1 MAGQAT
7 VKKVMKTL
15 GTEGTKGIVNQAVN
29 EVPELAQ
36 ALVDNGV
43 ATFGAQTEGSDGKSN
58 VLIYDDNDSIVKIG
72 QVITNYQPFMNAFVP
87 ALVNQ
92 IGMVAI
98 DRMMWMN
105 KWSKFYQGQ
114 YEGAGSTV
122 QEIFVDIC
130 DPHSYNPSEAEEEL
144 FKRELP
150 NIMSAYHMLDFQKF
164 YKVTVERRSIRQAF
178 YAWAKV
184 NDLIANILA
193 QMWVALEY
201 DVYQTWKYMTAKYIV
216 GGHMAQVAIPA
227 QDGSKAAADGAL
239 KMVKEYS
246 TYLDN
251 PSRKF
256 NAAGV
261 MNVVDKSEQQ
271 VIINAKAN
279 ADISVETWAQAFNL
293 PYAQFVGNVTE
304 IDSFSNLDEQRLAL
318 IFENSGFEKLT
329 EAEKQII
336 DATPIIV
343 FGPKF
348 FQIYTYDRWTDN
360 VYNAQGAY
368 TNELLHNWMIFSIS
382 PFEQAI
388 AFTSA
393 ASSVNTV
400 TVSPTTATVFPGQSI
415 TLTAQVN
422 GTGIYSRNVQW
433 TMEGA
438 TKSGTVLTGNSLYVA
453 ADEPSD
459 TQIKVTAT
467 SLQDSSKKATATITV
482 A

>member
-29 EVPELAQ
+29 ANPELAH
-36 ALVDNGV
+36 ALVDNDV
-43 ATFGAQTEGSDGKSN
+43 AAYAAGEGSN
-58 VLIYDDNDSIVKIG
+58 EVLIYDDNDSIIKIG
-72 QVITNYQPFMNAFVP
+72 QIITNYQPYMNTFVP

-98 DRMMWMN
+98 ERMMWMN

-130 DPHSYNPSEAEEEL
+130 DPHSYNPSTAEEEL

-150 NIMSAYHMLDFQKF
+150 NLMSAYHMLDFQKF
-164 YKVTVERRSIRQAF
+164 YKVTVERRSVRQAF
-178 YAWAKV
+178 YAWSKV

-216 GGHMAQVAIPA
+216 GGHMAQVSIPA
-227 QDGSKAAADGAL
+227 QDGSKEAADGAL

-304 IDSFSNLDEQRLAL
+304 IDSFSNLDEQRLEL
-318 IFENSGFEKLT
+318 IFENDGNFKQLTPDEK
-329 EAEKQII
+329 KII

-393 ASSVNTV
+393 ESAVTGV
-400 TVSPTTATVFPGQSI
+400 TVSPTEATVSAGQDIAITATVAGS
-415 TLTAQVN
+415 
-422 GTGIYSRNVQW
+422 GIYSHNVQW
-433 TMEGA
+433 TMEGE
-438 TKSGTVLTGNSLYVA
+438 TKSGTVLTGNRLHVA
-453 ADEPSD
+453 SDEPSA
-459 TQIKVTAT
+459 TTIKVTAT

-482 A
+482 S

>member
-29 EVPELAQ
+29 ANPELAH
-36 ALVDNGV
+36 ALVDNDV
-43 ATFGAQTEGSDGKSN
+43 AAYAAGEGSDK
-58 VLIYDDNDSIVKIG
+58 VLIYDDNDSIIKIG
-72 QVITNYQPFMNAFVP
+72 QIITNYQPYMNTFVP

-98 DRMMWMN
+98 ERMMWMN

-130 DPHSYNPSEAEEEL
+130 DPHSYNPSTAEEEL

-150 NIMSAYHMLDFQKF
+150 NLMSAYHMLDFQKF
-164 YKVTVERRSIRQAF
+164 YKVTVERRSVRQAF
-178 YAWAKV
+178 YAWSKV

-193 QMWVALEY
+193 QMWVAMEY

-216 GGHMAQVAIPA
+216 GGHMSQVSIPA
-227 QDGSKAAADGAL
+227 QDGSKGAADGAL

-304 IDSFSNLDEQRLAL
+304 IDSFSNLDERRLAL
-318 IFENSGFEKLT
+318 IFANDDNFKPLT
-329 EAEKQII
+329 SDEKQII

-393 ASSVNTV
+393 ASKVTGV
-400 TVSPTTATVFPGQSI
+400 TVSPATATVSAGQDI
-415 TLTAQVN
+415 TLTATVS
-422 GTGIYSRNVQW
+422 GSGIYSRNVQW

-438 TKSGTVLTGNSLYVA
+438 TKSGTVLTGNRLHVA
-453 ADEPSD
+453 SDEPSA
-459 TQIKVTAT
+459 TQIKVIAT
-467 SLQDSSKKATATITV
+467 SLQDSTQKADANITV
-482 A
+482 S

>member
-29 EVPELAQ
+29 ANPELAH
-36 ALVDNGV
+36 ALVDNDV
-43 ATFGAQTEGSDGKSN
+43 AAYAAGEGSN
-58 VLIYDDNDSIVKIG
+58 EVLIYDDNDSIIKIG
-72 QVITNYQPFMNAFVP
+72 QIITNYQPYMNTFVP

-98 DRMMWMN
+98 ERMMWMN

-130 DPHSYNPSEAEEEL
+130 DPHSYNPSTAEEEL

-150 NIMSAYHMLDFQKF
+150 NLMSAYHMLDFQKF
-164 YKVTVERRSIRQAF
+164 YKVTVERRSVRQAF
-178 YAWAKV
+178 YAWSKV

-216 GGHMAQVAIPA
+216 GGHMAQVSIPE
-227 QDGSKAAADGAL
+227 QDGSKEAADGAL

-318 IFENSGFEKLT
+318 IFKNDGNFEQLT
-329 EAEKQII
+329 TAEKKII

-393 ASSVNTV
+393 ASTVTGV
-400 TVSPTTATVFPGQSI
+400 TVSPSVANVSAGQDIALTATV
-415 TLTAQVN
+415 N
-422 GTGIYSRNVQW
+422 GSGIYSRNVQW

-438 TKSGTVLTGNSLYVA
+438 TKSGTVLTGNRLHVA
-453 ADEPSD
+453 SDEPSA
-459 TQIKVTAT
+459 TTIEVTAA
-467 SLQDSSKKATATITV
+467 SLQDPSKKVAATITV
-482 A
+482 S

>member
-29 EVPELAQ
+29 ANPELAH
-36 ALVDNGV
+36 ALVDNDV
-43 ATFGAQTEGSDGKSN
+43 AAYAAGEGSDK
-58 VLIYDDNDSIVKIG
+58 VLIYDDNDSIIKIG
-72 QVITNYQPFMNAFVP
+72 QIITNYQPYMNTFVP

-98 DRMMWMN
+98 ERMMWMN

-130 DPHSYNPSEAEEEL
+130 DPHSYNPSTAEEEL

-150 NIMSAYHMLDFQKF
+150 NLMSAYHMLDFQKF
-164 YKVTVERRSIRQAF
+164 YKVTVERRSVRQAF
-178 YAWAKV
+178 YAWSKV

-193 QMWVALEY
+193 QMWVAMEY

-216 GGHMAQVAIPA
+216 GGHMSQVSIPA
-227 QDGSKAAADGAL
+227 QDGSKGAADGAL

-304 IDSFSNLDEQRLAL
+304 IDSFSNLDERRLAL
-318 IFENSGFEKLT
+318 IFANDDNFKPLT
-329 EAEKQII
+329 SDEKQII

-393 ASSVNTV
+393 ASKVTGV
-400 TVSPTTATVFPGQSI
+400 TVSPATATISAGQDI
-415 TLTAQVN
+415 TLTATVS
-422 GTGIYSRNVQW
+422 GSGIYSRNVQW

-438 TKSGTVLTGNSLYVA
+438 TKSGTVLTGNRLHVA
-453 ADEPSD
+453 SDEPSA
-459 TQIKVTAT
+459 TQIKVIAT
-467 SLQDSSKKATATITV
+467 SLQDSTQKADANITV
-482 A
+482 S

>member
-15 GTEGTKGIVNQAVN
+15 GAEGTKGIVNQAVN
-29 EVPELAQ
+29 ANPELAH
-36 ALVDNGV
+36 ALVDNDV
-43 ATFGAQTEGSDGKSN
+43 AAYAAGEGSKE
-58 VLIYDDNDSIVKIG
+58 VLIYDDNESIIKIG
-72 QVITNYQPFMNAFVP
+72 QIITNYQPYMNTFVP

-98 DRMMWMN
+98 ERMMWMN

-130 DPHSYNPSEAEEEL
+130 DPHSYNPSTAEEEL

-150 NIMSAYHMLDFQKF
+150 NLMSAYHMLDFQKF
-164 YKVTVERRSIRQAF
+164 YKVTVERRSVRQAF
-178 YAWAKV
+178 YAWSKV

-216 GGHMAQVAIPA
+216 GGHMAQVLIPA
-227 QDGSKAAADGAL
+227 QDGSKEAADGAL
-239 KMVKEYS
+239 KKVKEYS

-318 IFENSGFEKLT
+318 IFENDGSFKQLTPGEK
-329 EAEKQII
+329 KII
-336 DATPIIV
+336 DETPIIV

-393 ASSVNTV
+393 ASTV
-400 TVSPTTATVFPGQSI
+400 TSVKVSPDSANVSAGQDITFTATV
-415 TLTAQVN
+415 A

-433 TMEGA
+433 TMSGA
-438 TKSGTVLTGNSLYVA
+438 TKSGTLLTGNRLHVA
-453 ADEPSD
+453 SDEPSA
-459 TQIKVTAT
+459 TEIKVTAT
-467 SLQDSSKKATATITV
+467 SLQDSSKNAAATITV
-482 A
+482 S

>member
-29 EVPELAQ
+29 ANPELAH
-36 ALVDNGV
+36 ALVDNDV
-43 ATFGAQTEGSDGKSN
+43 AAYAAGEGSN
-58 VLIYDDNDSIVKIG
+58 EVLIYDDNESIIKIG
-72 QVITNYQPFMNAFVP
+72 QIITNYQPYMNTFVP

-98 DRMMWMN
+98 ERMMWMN

-130 DPHSYNPSEAEEEL
+130 DPHSYNPSTAEEEL

-150 NIMSAYHMLDFQKF
+150 NLMSAYHMLDFQKF
-164 YKVTVERRSIRQAF
+164 YKVTVERRSVRQAF

-227 QDGSKAAADGAL
+227 QDGSKEAADGAL

-293 PYAQFVGNVTE
+293 PHAQRDRN
-304 IDSFSNLDEQRLAL
+304 R
-318 IFENSGFEKLT
+318 
-329 EAEKQII
+329 
-336 DATPIIV
+336 
-343 FGPKF
+343 F
-348 FQIYTYDRWTDN
+348 FLESRR
-360 VYNAQGAY
+360 
-368 TNELLHNWMIFSIS
+368 
-382 PFEQAI
+382 
-388 AFTSA
+388 A
-393 ASSVNTV
+393 ASS
-400 TVSPTTATVFPGQSI
+400 
-415 TLTAQVN
+415 
-422 GTGIYSRNVQW
+422 
-433 TMEGA
+433 
-438 TKSGTVLTGNSLYVA
+438 
-453 ADEPSD
+453 ADFRER
-459 TQIKVTAT
+459 
-467 SLQDSSKKATATITV
+467 
-482 A
+482 

>member
-29 EVPELAQ
+29 ANPELAH
-36 ALVDNGV
+36 ALVDNDV
-43 ATFGAQTEGSDGKSN
+43 AAYAAGEGSDE
-58 VLIYDDNDSIVKIG
+58 VLIYDDNDSIIKIG
-72 QVITNYQPFMNAFVP
+72 QIITNYQPYMNTFVP

-98 DRMMWMN
+98 ERMMWMN

-130 DPHSYNPSEAEEEL
+130 DPHSYNPSTAEEEL

-150 NIMSAYHMLDFQKF
+150 NLMSAYHMLDFQKF
-164 YKVTVERRSIRQAF
+164 YKVTVERRSVRQAF
-178 YAWAKV
+178 YAWSKV

-216 GGHMAQVAIPA
+216 GGYMAQVSIPE
-227 QDGSKAAADGAL
+227 QDGSKEAADGAL

-304 IDSFSNLDEQRLAL
+304 IDSFSNLDEPRLAL
-318 IFENSGFEKLT
+318 IFENDDNFKQLT
-329 EAEKQII
+329 SAEKKII

-393 ASSVNTV
+393 ESAVTGV
-400 TVSPTTATVFPGQSI
+400 TVSPAAATVSAGQDI
-415 TLTAQVN
+415 TLTATVA
-422 GTGIYSRNVQW
+422 GSGIYSRNVQW

-438 TKSGTVLTGNSLYVA
+438 TKSGTVLTGNRLHVA
-453 ADEPSD
+453 SDEPPA
-459 TQIKVTAT
+459 TAIEVTAT
-467 SLQDSSKKATATITV
+467 SLQDSSAKATATITV
-482 A
+482 S

>member
-29 EVPELAQ
+29 ANPELAH
-36 ALVDNGV
+36 ALVDNDV
-43 ATFGAQTEGSDGKSN
+43 AAYAGGGGSDE
-58 VLIYDDNDSIVKIG
+58 VLIYDDNDSIIKIG
-72 QVITNYQPFMNAFVP
+72 QIITNYQPYMNTFVP
-87 ALVNQ
+87 SLVNQ

-98 DRMMWMN
+98 ERMMWMN

-130 DPHSYNPSEAEEEL
+130 DPHSYNPSTAEEEL

-150 NIMSAYHMLDFQKF
+150 NLMSAYHMLDFQKF
-164 YKVTVERRSIRQAF
+164 YKVTVERRSVRQAF
-178 YAWAKV
+178 YAWSKV
-184 NDLIANILA
+184 NDLVANILA

-216 GGHMAQVAIPA
+216 GGHMAQVSIPK
-227 QDGSKAAADGAL
+227 QDGSKEAADGAL

-318 IFENSGFEKLT
+318 IFKNDGNFQQLSEDEK
-329 EAEKQII
+329 KII

-393 ASSVNTV
+393 ASTVTGV
-400 TVSPTTATVFPGQSI
+400 TVSPAKAQVSAGQDI
-415 TLTAQVN
+415 TLTATVA
-422 GTGIYSRNVQW
+422 GSGIYSRNVQW

-438 TKSGTVLTGNSLYVA
+438 TKSGTALTGNRLHVA
-453 ADEPSD
+453 SDEPSG
-459 TQIKVTAT
+459 TAIEVTAT
-467 SLQDSSKKATATITV
+467 SLQNPSKKVVATITV
-482 A
+482 S

>member
-15 GTEGTKGIVNQAVN
+15 GTEGTKGIVNQALN
-29 EVPELAQ
+29 ANPELAH
-36 ALVDNGV
+36 ALVDNNV
-43 ATFGAQTEGSDGKSN
+43 AAYASGEGSN
-58 VLIYDDNDSIVKIG
+58 EVLIYDDNDSIIKIG
-72 QVITNYQPFMNAFVP
+72 QIITNYQPYMNTFVP

-98 DRMMWMN
+98 ERMMWMN

-130 DPHSYNPSEAEEEL
+130 DPHSYNPSTAEEEL

-150 NIMSAYHMLDFQKF
+150 NLMSAYHMLDFQKF
-164 YKVTVERRSIRQAF
+164 YKVTVERRSVRQAF

-216 GGHMAQVAIPA
+216 GGHMAQVAIPE
-227 QDGSKAAADGAL
+227 QNGSKEAADGAL
-239 KMVKEYS
+239 KKVKEYS

-318 IFENSGFEKLT
+318 IFKNDDNFKQLT
-329 EAEKQII
+329 SEEKQII

-393 ASSVNTV
+393 APTVTGV
-400 TVSPTTATVFPGQSI
+400 TVSPKTATVSAGQDI
-415 TLTAQVN
+415 TITATVE

-433 TMEGA
+433 TMAGA
-438 TKSGTVLTGNSLYVA
+438 TKSGTVLTGNRLHVA
-453 ADEPSD
+453 SDEPSA
-459 TQIKVTAT
+459 TEIVVTAI
-467 SLQDSSKKATATITV
+467 SLQDSTKKAAATITV
-482 A
+482 S

>member
-29 EVPELAQ
+29 ANPELAH
-36 ALVDNGV
+36 ALVDNDV
-43 ATFGAQTEGSDGKSN
+43 AAYAAGQGSN
-58 VLIYDDNDSIVKIG
+58 EVLIYDDNDSIIKIG
-72 QVITNYQPFMNAFVP
+72 QIITNYQPYMNTFVP

-98 DRMMWMN
+98 ERMMWMN

-130 DPHSYNPSEAEEEL
+130 DPHSYNPSTAEEEL

-164 YKVTVERRSIRQAF
+164 YKVTVERRSVRQAF
-178 YAWAKV
+178 YAWSKV

-216 GGHMAQVAIPA
+216 GGHMAQVSIPA
-227 QDGSKAAADGAL
+227 QDGSKESADGAL
-239 KMVKEYS
+239 KIVKEYS

-318 IFENSGFEKLT
+318 IFENDGNFEQLT
-329 EAEKQII
+329 SVEKEII

-388 AFTSA
+388 AFTSFE
-393 ASSVNTV
+393 STVTGV
-400 TVSPTTATVFPGQSI
+400 TVSPAEATVSAGQDI
-415 TLTAQVN
+415 TLTAVVA
-422 GTGIYSRNVQW
+422 GSGIYSRNVQW
-433 TMEGA
+433 TMAGA
-438 TKSGTVLTGNSLYVA
+438 TKSGTVLTGNRLHVA
-453 ADEPSD
+453 SDEPSK
-459 TQIKVTAT
+459 TSIKVTAT

-482 A
+482 S

>member
-15 GTEGTKGIVNQAVN
+15 GTEGAKGIVNQAVN
-29 EVPELAQ
+29 ANPELAH
-36 ALVDNGV
+36 ALVDNDV
-43 ATFGAQTEGSDGKSN
+43 AAYAAGGGSDE
-58 VLIYDDNDSIVKIG
+58 VLIYDDNDSIIKIG
-72 QVITNYQPFMNAFVP
+72 QIITNYQPYMNTFVP

-98 DRMMWMN
+98 ERMMWMN

-130 DPHSYNPSEAEEEL
+130 DPHSYNPSTAEEEL

-150 NIMSAYHMLDFQKF
+150 NLMSAYHMLDFQKF
-164 YKVTVERRSIRQAF
+164 YKVTVERRSVRQAF

-216 GGHMAQVAIPA
+216 GGHMAQVSIPA
-227 QDGSKAAADGAL
+227 QNGSKEAADGAL
-239 KMVKEYS
+239 KKVKEYS

-318 IFENSGFEKLT
+318 IFANDGNFKQLTSDEK
-329 EAEKQII
+329 EII

-393 ASSVNTV
+393 TSAV
-400 TVSPTTATVFPGQSI
+400 TGVAVSPTEATVSAGQDIALTATVAGS
-415 TLTAQVN
+415 
-422 GTGIYSRNVQW
+422 GIYSRNVRW

-438 TKSGTVLTGNSLYVA
+438 TKSGTVLTGNRLHVA
-453 ADEPSD
+453 SDEPSA
-459 TQIKVTAT
+459 TAIKVTAI
-467 SLQDSSKKATATITV
+467 SLQDSSMKATATITV
-482 A
+482 S

>member
-29 EVPELAQ
+29 ANPELAH
-36 ALVDNGV
+36 ALVDNDV
-43 ATFGAQTEGSDGKSN
+43 AAYAVGEGSN
-58 VLIYDDNDSIVKIG
+58 EVLIYDDNESIIKIG
-72 QVITNYQPFMNAFVP
+72 QIITNYQPYMNTFVP

-98 DRMMWMN
+98 ERMMWMN

-130 DPHSYNPSEAEEEL
+130 DPHSYNPSTAEEEL

-150 NIMSAYHMLDFQKF
+150 NLMSAYHMLDFQKF
-164 YKVTVERRSIRQAF
+164 YKVTVERRSVRQAF

-216 GGHMAQVAIPA
+216 GGHMAQVSIPA
-227 QDGSKAAADGAL
+227 QDGTKEAADGAL

-318 IFENSGFEKLT
+318 IFENDDSFKQLT
-329 EAEKQII
+329 PEEKQII

-393 ASSVNTV
+393 ASTVTGV
-400 TVSPTTATVFPGQSI
+400 TVSPTAATISAGQDI
-415 TLTAQVN
+415 TLTATVA
-422 GTGIYSRNVQW
+422 GSGIYSRNVQW

-438 TKSGTVLTGNSLYVA
+438 TKSGTVLTGNRLHVA
-453 ADEPSD
+453 SDEPSA
-459 TQIKVTAT
+459 TAIKVTAT

-482 A
+482 S

>member
-29 EVPELAQ
+29 ANPELAH
-36 ALVDNGV
+36 ALVDNDV
-43 ATFGAQTEGSDGKSN
+43 AAYAAGEGSN
-58 VLIYDDNDSIVKIG
+58 EVLIYDDNESIIKIG
-72 QVITNYQPFMNAFVP
+72 QIITNYQPYMNTFVP
-87 ALVNQ
+87 SLVNQ

-98 DRMMWMN
+98 ERMMWMN

-130 DPHSYNPSEAEEEL
+130 DPHSYNPSTAEEEL

-150 NIMSAYHMLDFQKF
+150 NLMSAYHMLDFQKF
-164 YKVTVERRSIRQAF
+164 YKVTVERRSVRQAF

-216 GGHMAQVAIPA
+216 GGHMAQVSIPA
-227 QDGSKAAADGAL
+227 QNGTKEAADGAL

-279 ADISVETWAQAFNL
+279 ANISVETWAQAFNL

-318 IFENSGFEKLT
+318 IFGNDGSFKQLT
-329 EAEKQII
+329 SAEKQII

-393 ASSVNTV
+393 ASEITGV
-400 TVSPTTATVFPGQSI
+400 TVSPTAAKVSAGQDIAITATVTGS
-415 TLTAQVN
+415 
-422 GTGIYSRNVQW
+422 GIYSRNVKW
-433 TMEGA
+433 TMTGA
-438 TKSGTVLTGNSLYVA
+438 TKSGTVLTGNRLHVA
-453 ADEPSD
+453 SDEPSA
-459 TQIKVTAT
+459 TVIEVVAT
-467 SLQDSSKKATATITV
+467 SLQDSSKKATARITV
-482 A
+482 S

>member
-29 EVPELAQ
+29 DNPELAH
-36 ALVDNGV
+36 ALVDNDV
-43 ATFGAQTEGSDGKSN
+43 AAYANGAGSQD
-58 VLIYDDNDSIVKIG
+58 VLIYDDNYSIIKIG
-72 QVITNYQPFMNAFVP
+72 QIITNYQPYMNTFVP

-98 DRMMWMN
+98 ERMMWMN

-130 DPHSYNPSEAEEEL
+130 DPHSYNPSTAEEEL

-150 NIMSAYHMLDFQKF
+150 NLMSAYHMLDFQKF
-164 YKVTVERRSIRQAF
+164 YKVTVERRSVSQAF
-178 YAWAKV
+178 YAWNKV

-216 GGHMAQVAIPA
+216 GGHMAQVAIPE
-227 QDGSKAAADGAL
+227 QNGSKEAADGAL

-318 IFENSGFEKLT
+318 IFENDGNFAKLT
-329 EAEKQII
+329 PEEKKII

-393 ASSVNTV
+393 ASTITSVA
-400 TVSPTTATVFPGQSI
+400 VSPSIATVAAGQDI
-415 TLTAQVN
+415 TLTANVD

-433 TMEGA
+433 TMVGA
-438 TKSGTVLTGNSLYVA
+438 TKSGTVLTGNRLHVA
-453 ADEPSD
+453 SDEPSA
-459 TQIKVTAT
+459 TPIKVIAT
-467 SLQDSSKKATATITV
+467 SLQDSSLKGEATITV
-482 A
+482 S

>member
-29 EVPELAQ
+29 ANPELAH
-36 ALVDNGV
+36 ALVDNDV
-43 ATFGAQTEGSDGKSN
+43 AAYAAGQGSN
-58 VLIYDDNDSIVKIG
+58 EVLIYDDNDSIIKIG
-72 QVITNYQPFMNAFVP
+72 QIITNYQPYMNTFVP

-98 DRMMWMN
+98 ERMMWMN

-130 DPHSYNPSEAEEEL
+130 DPHSYNPSTAEEEL

-164 YKVTVERRSIRQAF
+164 YKVTVERRSVRQAF
-178 YAWAKV
+178 YAWSKV

-216 GGHMAQVAIPA
+216 GGHMAQVSIPA
-227 QDGSKAAADGAL
+227 QDGSKESADGAL
-239 KMVKEYS
+239 KIVKEYS

-318 IFENSGFEKLT
+318 IFENDGNFEQLT
-329 EAEKQII
+329 SVEKEII

-388 AFTSA
+388 AFTSFE
-393 ASSVNTV
+393 STVTGV
-400 TVSPTTATVFPGQSI
+400 TVSPAEATVSAGQDI
-415 TLTAQVN
+415 TLTAVVA
-422 GTGIYSRNVQW
+422 GSGIYSRNVQW
-433 TMEGA
+433 TMAGA
-438 TKSGTVLTGNSLYVA
+438 TKSGTVLTGNRLHVA
-453 ADEPSD
+453 SDEPSKAS
-459 TQIKVTAT
+459 IKVTAT

-482 A
+482 S

>member
-29 EVPELAQ
+29 ANPELAH
-36 ALVDNGV
+36 ALVDNDV
-43 ATFGAQTEGSDGKSN
+43 AAYAAGEGSN
-58 VLIYDDNDSIVKIG
+58 EVLIYDDNESIIKIG
-72 QVITNYQPFMNAFVP
+72 QIITNYQPYMNTFVP

-98 DRMMWMN
+98 ERMMWMN

-130 DPHSYNPSEAEEEL
+130 DPHSYNPSTAEEEL

-150 NIMSAYHMLDFQKF
+150 NLMSAYHMLDFQKF
-164 YKVTVERRSIRQAF
+164 YKVTVERRSVRQAF

-216 GGHMAQVAIPA
+216 GGHMAQVSIPT
-227 QDGSKAAADGAL
+227 QDGTKEAADGAL
-239 KMVKEYS
+239 KKVKEYS

-318 IFENSGFEKLT
+318 IFKNDGSFKQLT
-329 EAEKQII
+329 TEEKQII

-393 ASSVNTV
+393 TSKVTGV
-400 TVSPTTATVFPGQSI
+400 TVSPAAATVSAGQDITITATVAGS
-415 TLTAQVN
+415 
-422 GTGIYSRNVQW
+422 GIYSRSVQW
-433 TMEGA
+433 TMTGA
-438 TKSGTVLTGNSLYVA
+438 TKSGTVLTGNRLHVA
-453 ADEPSD
+453 SDEPSA
-459 TQIKVTAT
+459 TVIKVTAT
-467 SLQDSSKKATATITV
+467 SLQDSSKKAIANITV
-482 A
+482 S